1 MVGRVPKCRW
11 KGGKIQRKYS
21 TNCTSTLCERGCWDG
36 KNNPKNP
43 AQFTPVVLH
52 IRSRYGC
59 AHAVKCK
66 CLHGVGECT
75 EGRSHTHTRAQYAT
89 VNLAHRFERPM
100 NTAASEE
107 TYTSAS
113 LTVEVPFDLI
123 RLSID
128 EIVLLKCK
136 KGREVRGRLHVRSS
150 TTLLAVHILRC
161 LDCRTYVCIQAY
173 DEHMNAILGDV
184 TERHTYTELDPETQ
198 QERTVVRCY
207 CVCVSVWILVAV
219 KFVSS

>member
-136 KGREVRGRLHVRSS
+136 KGREVRGRLH
-150 TTLLAVHILRC
+150 
-161 LDCRTYVCIQAY
+161 AY